1 MDDLTTDP
9 DPAPRNV
16 VAPGVTVERLS
27 EADGLLTIKVAGHLD
42 ISTEDIVRR
51 ELEEAIANG
60 SSRLVID
67 ASSLQF
73 MDSSGL
79 AVLLS
84 AAANVE
90 QLELRNPAQIIRR
103 LITISGLG
111 ETLRITSD
119 A

>member
-9 DPAPRNV
+9 PPRSDTT
-16 VAPGVTVERLS
+16 PGITVERLA
-27 EADGLLTIKVAGHLD
+27 EVDGLLTIKVAGHLD
-42 ISTEDIVRR
+42 ISTEEIVRR
-51 ELEEAIANG
+51 ALDEAVAG
-60 SSRLVID
+60 GTSRLVID
-67 ASSLQF
+67 ASALHF

-84 AAANVE
+84 AAANVD
-90 QLELRNPAQIIRR
+90 QLELRNPPQIIKR

-111 ETLRITSD
+111 ETLRMTSD

>member
-1 MDDLTTDP
+1 MDDLT
-9 DPAPRNV
+9 PASGV
-16 VAPGVTVERLS
+16 LDAAAPGLTVERVS
-27 EADGLLTIKVAGHLD
+27 DVDGALTIRVAGHLD
-42 ISTEDIVRR
+42 ISTEEIVRR
-51 ELEEAIANG
+51 ELDAAIANG

-67 ASSLQF
+67 VSSLHF

-79 AVLLS
+79 AVLLA
-84 AAANVE
+84 AAANVAH
-90 QLELRNPAQIIRR
+90 LELRNPAQIIKR